1 MIDFLIK
8 STISLTVFIGFY
20 HFVLERE
27 RIHGFNRFYLLA
39 TIVISF
45 LIPFI
50 TFEFIKIVPTVKNLS
65 LDPTP
70 VIINN
75 DQIKEHAIPM
85 QESINYTPYIIW
97 GIYGIV
103 VFVLIMRFMINS
115 FELISK
121 SRTNPLLKYKNAN
134 LVLVHEKISPHT
146 FLNFIYINIDEY
158 NKNAIE
164 EELFTHELVHVT
176 EKHTLDILFVELL
189 KCIFWFNPILYFY
202 KKAIQLNHEFLADEK
217 VVKVYSNI
225 PYYQNLLLQKSSNVA
240 TVYLTTNLNY
250 LITKKRLLMMTKST
264 TRKIALL
271 KKIAIVPV
279 FLGLVYFFCVKIIA
293 QEKELTSNDI
303 IKNDKI
309 TDKDKIRDRYYSGV
323 YVKIIDEKNNR
334 KEVTLYEKLTLE
346 DRRKYLDLVPE
357 IIIEKEIPVPLFEN
371 MKTKNMAVWING
383 KVVTK
388 EEIKKFERTDFSYY
402 TYSFV
407 HKNARSKRFP
417 QEYQYALYTKEYF
430 DENLKNSH
438 LHFGGDTIKIIYA
451 SYKTIKNDI
460 FMKKYPVDTLVW
472 YKEKKDGYNIYV
484 NDGNDKFVEDEDL
497 KKKRDYAYSGAT
509 ITIID
514 KDRNVNVVKKYED
527 LDLKLKQRY
536 LQTHMFYLAEKRI
549 PSKDIFEEF
558 KNEKEYL
565 IFINDKRIDNSNL
578 NKMKNSDIYYYAKMT
593 NPPTSTRKYLYFLY
607 TKNFFEKV
615 LHVKYKK
622 YVRIS

>member
-27 RIHGFNRFYLLA
+27 RIHVFNRFYLLA

-50 TFEFIKIVPTVKNLS
+50 TFEFIKIVPIVKNLS

-75 DQIKEHAIPM
+75 HQIKEHAIPM

-103 VFVLIMRFMINS
+103 VFVLIMRFIINL

-189 KCIFWFNPILYFY
+189 KCIFWFNPLLYFY

-217 VVKVYSNI
+217 VVNVYSNI

-240 TVYLTTNLNY
+240 AVYLTTNLNY
-250 LITKKRLLMMTKST
+250 LITKKRLIMMTKST

-271 KKIAIVPV
+271 KKITVLPIILMLFYLLCFEV
-279 FLGLVYFFCVKIIA
+279 IA
-293 QEKELTSNDI
+293 QESKPKKEVKISENKLREIHYINYKNSDAEYYKGVRCLLYENAIYHNGKIIKGNLKINKLYEELTND
-303 IKNDKI
+303 
-309 TDKDKIRDRYYSGV
+309 
-323 YVKIIDEKNNR
+323 E
-334 KEVTLYEKLTLE
+334 
-346 DRRKYLDLVPE
+346 
-357 IIIEKEIPVPLFEN
+357 IEKFKFLKFRPNPLQKISPSSLQLKDFQN
-371 MKTKNMAVWING
+371 AKKYAIWIDDKNVDNASLKKYSPNDFAHFSG
-383 KVVTK
+383 SVVL
-388 EEIKKFERTDFSYY
+388 
-402 TYSFV
+402 
-407 HKNARSKRFP
+407 KNARTKKHP
-417 QEYQYALYTKEYF
+417 QPFQYWFFTKSYF
-430 DENLKNSH
+430 KKYNKDKYLKYYP
-438 LHFGGDTIKIIYA
+438 GDTILISI
-451 SYKTIKNDI
+451 N
-460 FMKKYPVDTLVW
+460 
-472 YKEKKDGYNIYV
+472 
-484 NDGNDKFVEDEDL
+484 KFSN
-497 KKKRDYAYSGAT
+497 RD
-509 ITIID
+509 
-514 KDRNVNVVKKYED
+514 
-527 LDLKLKQRY
+527 
-536 LQTHMFYLAEKRI
+536 
-549 PSKDIFEEF
+549 
-558 KNEKEYL
+558 
-565 IFINDKRIDNSNL
+565 
-578 NKMKNSDIYYYAKMT
+578 
-593 NPPTSTRKYLYFLY
+593 
-607 TKNFFEKV
+607 
-615 LHVKYKK
+615 
-622 YVRIS
+622 